1 MDLCELLGH
10 ALATGCSLSS
20 MLALVITLTSCRH
33 CILWQFLLCCI
44 ALAVA
49 LLLHWCLQVEDRG
62 LASISL
68 PQSVN
73 LAVAVNTLW
82 CGSARCFTTHHISMQ
97 VDLVFKRYCVFILR
111 RGMLCYSLKCK

>member
-20 MLALVITLTSCRH
+20 MLALVITLISCRH

-62 LASISL
+62 LASISQ
-68 PQSVN
+68 PGR
-73 LAVAVNTLW
+73 
-82 CGSARCFTTHHISMQ
+82 GSQHPVVWQCK
-97 VDLVFKRYCVFILR
+97 VFRNSPHFNASRFGFQRILR
-111 RGMLCYSLKCK
+111 FYLAAWYALL

>member
-49 LLLHWCLQVEDRG
+49 LLLHWCLQVDDRG
-62 LASISL
+62 LATISL
-68 PQSVN
+68 PQSVYTN
-73 LAVAVNTLW
+73 
-82 CGSARCFTTHHISMQ
+82 F
-97 VDLVFKRYCVFILR
+97 
-111 RGMLCYSLKCK
+111 LKKDY